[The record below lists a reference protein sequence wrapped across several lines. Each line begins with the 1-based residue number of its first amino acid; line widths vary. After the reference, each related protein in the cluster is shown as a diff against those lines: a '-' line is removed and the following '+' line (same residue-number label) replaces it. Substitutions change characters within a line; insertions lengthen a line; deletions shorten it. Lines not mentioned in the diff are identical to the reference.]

1 MDSRS
6 LTRGNDFL
14 FNEGVNH
21 LLPST
26 RGKPFQSK
34 LEPVAEIIRDLR
46 RHRKSYR
53 QIAQILRDEHG
64 LVADRSSIW
73 NYVKVRS
80 KPRRDFAMLEEA
92 SAISRTASGGRSAI
106 ELLKAKPL
114 PPAKKPIFTFDENKP
129 LTLKTEQ
136 S

>member
-1 MDSRS
+1 V
-6 LTRGNDFL
+6 L
-14 FNEGVNH
+14 FNRGVSQT
-21 LLPST
+21 LPSS

-53 QIAQILRDEHG
+53 QIAQVLRDEHG
-64 LVADRSSIW
+64 ILVDRSTIW

-80 KPRRDFAMLEEA
+80 KPRRDFAMLEDP
-92 SAISRTASGGRSAI
+92 SAISRTAANSRSAI

-129 LTLKTEQ
+129 LTLITEQ

>member
-1 MDSRS
+1 MNQR
-6 LTRGNDFL
+6 
-14 FNEGVNH
+14 
-21 LLPST
+21 LPST

-53 QIAQILRDEHG
+53 QIAQVLRDEHG
-64 LVADRSSIW
+64 ILVDRSTIW

-80 KPRRDFAMLEEA
+80 KPRRDFVMLEDA
-92 SAISRTASGGRSAI
+92 SAISRTAASSRSAI

-129 LTLKTEQ
+129 LTLITEQ

>member
-1 MDSRS
+1 VSQI
-6 LTRGNDFL
+6 
-14 FNEGVNH
+14 
-21 LLPST
+21 LPSS

-34 LEPVAEIIRDLR
+34 LEPVIEIIRDLR

-53 QIAQILRDEHG
+53 QIAQILRYKHG
-64 LVADRSSIW
+64 IVADRSTIW
-73 NYVKVRS
+73 SYVKVRS
-80 KPRRDFAMLEEA
+80 KPRRDLAMLEEP
-92 SAISRTASGGRSAI
+92 SAISRTGAISRSAI

>member
-1 MDSRS
+1 M
-6 LTRGNDFL
+6 L
-14 FNEGVNH
+14 FNRGVSQS
-21 LLPST
+21 LPSS

-53 QIAQILRDEHG
+53 QIAQVLRDEHG
-64 LVADRSSIW
+64 IVVDRSTIW

-80 KPRRDFAMLEEA
+80 KPRRDFVMLEDA
-92 SAISRTASGGRSAI
+92 SAISRTAASSRSAI

-114 PPAKKPIFTFDENKP
+114 PPAKKPLFTFDENKP
-129 LTLKTEQ
+129 LTLITKQ

>member
-1 MDSRS
+1 VSQ
-6 LTRGNDFL
+6 T
-14 FNEGVNH
+14 
-21 LLPST
+21 LPSS

-34 LEPVAEIIRDLR
+34 LEPVVEIIRDLR

-64 LVADRSSIW
+64 VVADRSTIW

-80 KPRRDFAMLEEA
+80 KPRRDFAMLEES
-92 SAISRTASGGRSAI
+92 SAISRTAVSGRSAI

>member
-1 MDSRS
+1 VSQ
-6 LTRGNDFL
+6 T
-14 FNEGVNH
+14 
-21 LLPST
+21 LPST

-34 LEPVAEIIRDLR
+34 LEPFAEIIRDLR

-64 LVADRSSIW
+64 VVADRSTIW

-80 KPRRDFAMLEEA
+80 KPRRDFAMLEEP
-92 SAISRTASGGRSAI
+92 SALSRTAVSSRSAI